1 MILNLAE
8 KMQYNFH
15 ETYEITDLKDMLY
28 KSVEKFG
35 ERIAFKLKNYADKI
49 YKVSYSKFKED
60 VVSLGTKLID
70 LGLAQKKIAVIGK
83 NSYEWAVSYMA
94 ACILGVVVPIDKEL
108 YSKDVVNFLNISE
121 ASCVLGDDKS
131 INSILELKS
140 KIENQDTIFVNFNS
154 DKDTSDFLSLKLL
167 KEEGSKLV
175 KDGNNSFDEIKIN
188 PDELHF
194 LLFTSGT
201 TGNAKGVCLS
211 HKNICSN
218 IMSVF
223 GIVKVKPTDQVLS
236 ILPIHHTYECTLGY
250 LLVIYSGGCIAYC
263 DGLRYI
269 NKNFIEY
276 KPTVVLSVPLLLEKI
291 YKKIENEVKTSL
303 PKYAKNENFIANLPF
318 PIDKIVRYKVKKSLG
333 GKIRAFIV
341 GAAPLNPDL
350 VTAFDKLS
358 LRTLQGY
365 GLTECSPLVAGNN
378 DFYSN
383 PNSVGLPIPNVE
395 YKIDN
400 PNENGI
406 GEIIVKGPNVMLGYY
421 NMPKETNKVLK
432 DSWFYTGDLGKID
445 AQGWL
450 YITGRKKTVIITKN
464 GENIYP
470 EEIEQLLNDTD
481 FISECL
487 VTGIQKQE
495 NDETF
500 VHAQILPD
508 YEAIGEKLNIN
519 DASKEEIYNLIK
531 DTVSL
536 VNSQIPNFKHI
547 KSFNIRETDFEKTTT
562 QKIKRYGN
570 NLKIED

>member
-1 MILNLAE
+1 MILTLAE
-8 KMQYNFH
+8 KMQHKFH
-15 ETYEITDLKDMLY
+15 EAYEITDLKDMLY
-28 KSVEKFG
+28 KSAEKFG
-35 ERIAFKLKNYADKI
+35 RKAAFKLKDSASKI
-49 YKVSYSKFKED
+49 YNVSYSKFKED

-83 NSYEWAVSYMA
+83 NSYNWAVSYMA

-131 INSILELKS
+131 ISSILELKS

-154 DKDTSDFLSLKLL
+154 DKDTSSFLSLKLL
-167 KEEGSKLV
+167 KEEGLKLV
-175 KDGNNSFDEIKIN
+175 KDGNNSFHDIQIN
-188 PDELHF
+188 PDDLHF

-269 NKNFIEY
+269 LKNFIEY

-303 PKYAKNENFIANLPF
+303 PKYAKGENFIANLPF
-318 PIDKIVRYKVKKSLG
+318 PINKIVKYKVRKSLG
-333 GKIRAFIV
+333 GRLRYFIV
-341 GAAPLNPDL
+341 GAASLNPDL
-350 VTAFDKLS
+350 ITAFDKLD
-358 LRTLQGY
+358 LKALQGY

-421 NMPKETNKVLK
+421 NMPKETNEVLK
-432 DSWFYTGDLGKID
+432 DGWFYTGDLGKID
-445 AQGWL
+445 GQGWL

-464 GENIYP
+464 GENISP

-481 FISECL
+481 FISESL

-495 NDETF
+495 KSETY

-508 YEAIGEKLNIN
+508 YEAISEKLDLK
-519 DASKEEIYNLIK
+519 DASSNQIYNLIK

-570 NLKIED
+570 NLKIES

>member
-1 MILNLAE
+1 MILTLAE
-8 KMQYNFH
+8 QMQNKFH
-15 ETYEITDLKDMLY
+15 TTNKITDLKDMLY
-28 KSVEKFG
+28 KSTEKFG
-35 ERIAFKLKNYADKI
+35 NKIAFKLKNSNGNI
-49 YKVSYSKFKED
+49 YKISYSKFKKD
-60 VVSLGTKLID
+60 VISLGTKLID
-70 LGLAQKKIAVIGK
+70 LGLARKKIAVIGK
-83 NSYEWAVSYMA
+83 NSYDWAVSYMA

-108 YSKDVVNFLNISE
+108 YNKDVVNFLNISE
-121 ASCVLGDDKS
+121 ACCVLGDDKY
-131 INSILELKS
+131 ICSILELKR
-140 KIENQDTIFVNFNS
+140 KIKNQDTIFVNFNC
-154 DKDTSDFLSLKLL
+154 DKNTTNFLSLNIL
-167 KEEGSKLV
+167 KEEGLKLIQ
-175 KDGNNSFDEIKIN
+175 DGNKSFDEIQIN

-263 DGLRYI
+263 DGLRHI
-269 NKNFIEY
+269 TKNFVEY

-291 YKKIENEVKTSL
+291 YKKIENQLKTSL
-303 PKYAKNENFIANLPF
+303 PKYANGENFVANLPF
-318 PIDKIVRYKVKKSLG
+318 PINKIVKYKVKKSLG
-333 GKIRAFIV
+333 GKVRAFIV

-350 VTAFDKLS
+350 VTAFDKLD
-358 LRTLQGY
+358 LKTLQGY

-395 YKIDN
+395 YKVDN

-421 NMPKETNKVLK
+421 NMPKQTNEVLK
-432 DSWFYTGDLGKID
+432 NGWFYTGDLGKID
-445 AQGWL
+445 TQGWL

-481 FISECL
+481 FILESL

-508 YEAIGEKLNIN
+508 YEVIYEKLNI
-519 DASKEEIYNLIK
+519 KETSDQEIYKLIK

-547 KSFNIRETDFEKTTT
+547 KSFNIRKTDFEKTTT

-570 NLKIED
+570 NLEIED

>member
-1 MILNLAE
+1 MILTLAE
-8 KMQYNFH
+8 KMQYKFH
-15 ETYEITDLKDMLY
+15 ETTKITDLKDMLY
-28 KSVEKFG
+28 KSVEKFPKN
-35 ERIAFKLKNYADKI
+35 IAFKLKDSIGNI
-49 YKVSYSKFKED
+49 YKVTYSKFKED

-70 LGLAQKKIAVIGK
+70 LGLSKKKIAVIGK
-83 NSYEWAVSYMA
+83 NSYNWAVSYMA
-94 ACILGVVVPIDKEL
+94 ACILGIVVPIDKEL
-108 YSKDVVNFLNISE
+108 YNKDVVNFLNISE
-121 ASCVLGDDKS
+121 AACVLGDDKS
-131 INSILELKS
+131 INSILELKL
-140 KIENQDTIFVNFNS
+140 KITNKNTIFVNFNS
-154 DKDTSDFLSLKLL
+154 DKDTHDYFSLNTL
-167 KEEGSKLV
+167 KENGTKLV
-175 KDGNNSFDEIKIN
+175 KEGNKSFDEIQIN

-223 GIVKVKPTDQVLS
+223 GIVKVRPTDQVLS
-236 ILPIHHTYECTLGY
+236 ILPLHHTYECTLGY

-263 DGLRYI
+263 DGLRHI
-269 NKNFIEY
+269 NNNFIEY

-291 YKKIENEVKTSL
+291 YKKIERQIKNSL

-318 PIDKIVRYKVKKSLG
+318 PINKIVKYKVKKSLG

-350 VTAFDKLS
+350 VTAFDKLN
-358 LRTLQGY
+358 LKTLQGY

-383 PNSVGLPIPNVE
+383 PHSVGLPIPNVQ
-395 YKIDN
+395 YKIN
-400 PNENGI
+400 EPNENGI

-421 NMPKETNKVLK
+421 NMQEQTNEVLK
-432 DSWFYTGDLGKID
+432 DDWFYTGDLGKID
-445 AQGWL
+445 GQGWL

-481 FISECL
+481 FISESL
-487 VTGIQKQE
+487 ITGINKKD

-508 YEAIGEKLNIN
+508 YEVISEKLNITET
-519 DASKEEIYNLIK
+519 STEEIYNLIK
-531 DTVSL
+531 DIVAII
-536 VNSQIPNFKHI
+536 NKQMPNYKHI
-547 KSFNIRETDFEKTTT
+547 KSFNIRQNDFEKTTT

-570 NLKIED
+570 NLNIDI

>member
-175 KDGNNSFDEIKIN
+175 KDGNNSFDQIKIK